1 MPNHSQHKWHRALQ
15 MATITAGQCRAARA
29 LLGWSQRDL
38 EVRAKVSRKAIAD
51 FEREA
56 STPYPRTT
64 RDIVE
69 TLEAAG
75 IVFQAP
81 QEGVMGAGVALKW
94 GVEPKVD
101 VSLGKEARGATGGGI
116 DACAW
121 DDGFPQETMDNDLP
135 PITDE
140 MREEMREYLKTA
152 DVSAFGRTVLTKDFG
167 LQL

>member
-1 MPNHSQHKWHRALQ
+1 

-56 STPYPRTT
+56 STPYQRTI

-81 QEGVMGAGVALKW
+81 QDGIIGAGVALKW
-94 GVEPKVD
+94 GVEPQIG
-101 VSLGKEARGATGGGI
+101 VSHGKDAADTTGAGL
-116 DACAW
+116 DSRAW
-121 DDGFPQETMDNDLP
+121 DDDFEHASQDGEHIAAN
-135 PITDE
+135 ITDE
-140 MREEMREYLKTA
+140 MRAEMREYLKTA
-152 DVSAFGRTVLTKDFG
+152 NMSDAGRAVVTKDF
-167 LQL
+167 QL